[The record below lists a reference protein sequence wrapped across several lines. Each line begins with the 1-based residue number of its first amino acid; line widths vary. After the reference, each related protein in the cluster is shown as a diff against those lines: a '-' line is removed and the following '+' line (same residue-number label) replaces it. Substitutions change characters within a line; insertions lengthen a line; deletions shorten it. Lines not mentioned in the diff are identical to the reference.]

1 MSQSRS
7 DDTDTVAAKSRVE
20 FVHARIDSERW
31 AIERGRVRR
40 LIRSPQL
47 TRIPR
52 APEPI
57 AGATEQG
64 GTVTAVIDGRT
75 LCGDSKGQRQ
85 QADGVLVVFDGPQLE
100 QRTGLLVDHVTGIE
114 SHSVDQIS
122 AVAKKQPQTA
132 SYHCARIDET
142 AWVLDP
148 NRLIDAISTGDAS
161 ANSDQ

>member
-7 DDTDTVAAKSRVE
+7 DDADAIARKHRVE
-20 FVHARIDSERW
+20 FVHVRIDTERW

-40 LIRSPQL
+40 LVRTPQL

-52 APEPI
+52 APAPI
-57 AGATEQG
+57 AGATEQS

-75 LCGDSKGQRQ
+75 LCGADAGRGQ
-85 QADGVLVVFDGPQLE
+85 QADGTLVVFEGPQLE
-100 QRTGLLVDHVTGIE
+100 QRTGLLVDHVQGIE

-122 AVAKKQPQTA
+122 AVADERPQSP

-148 NRLIDAISTGDAS
+148 NRLIDAISTGNAS
-161 ANSDQ
+161 VTSDQ